1 MLKSLNRITLKYEID
16 LNFIL
21 IAITCPLKDYRLCY
35 YINKLTSLDLRKT
48 EDHETWT
55 GDNTSLYF
63 PKYSYI
69 NTTEETE
76 FYLIGNKGLDS
87 GYLLPE
93 LRGSDYFLII
103 KEFIDDIDLKTIYK
117 ALNKIQH
124 IVVATEIDPQ
134 KLKSKENLVF

>member
-1 MLKSLNRITLKYEID
+1 LNKITLKYEID

-35 YINKLTSLDLRKT
+35 YINKLASLDLRKT
-48 EDHETWT
+48 EDHETWV

-76 FYLIGNKGLDS
+76 FYLIGNKGRDT

-103 KEFIDDIDLKTIYK
+103 KEFIDDIDLKAFYK
-117 ALNKIQH
+117 ALNEIPY

>member
-1 MLKSLNRITLKYEID
+1 MNKVTLKYEID

-35 YINKLTSLDLRKT
+35 YINKLTPLDLRKT
-48 EDHETWT
+48 EDHETWIA
-55 GDNTSLYF
+55 DNASLYF
-63 PKYSYI
+63 TKYSYI

-76 FYLIGNKGLDS
+76 FYLIANKGIDT

-103 KEFIDDIDLKTIYK
+103 KEFIDDTDLK
-117 ALNKIQH
+117 ALYRSLNSIPE
-124 IVVATEIDPQ
+124 IVVATEIDPY

>member
-1 MLKSLNRITLKYEID
+1 LNKVTLKYEID

-35 YINKLTSLDLRKT
+35 YINKLTWLDLRKT
-48 EDHETWT
+48 EDHETWIA
-55 GDNTSLYF
+55 DNTSLYF
-63 PKYSYI
+63 TKYSYI
-69 NTTEETE
+69 NSTEETE
-76 FYLIGNKGLDS
+76 FYLIGNKGIDA

-103 KEFIDDIDLKTIYK
+103 KEFIDDIDLK
-117 ALNKIQH
+117 ALYRSLNNIPE
-124 IVVATEIDPQ
+124 IVVATEIDPR

>member
-1 MLKSLNRITLKYEID
+1 MNKVTLKYEID

-35 YINKLTSLDLRKT
+35 YINKLASLDLRKT
-48 EDHETWT
+48 EDHETWI

-76 FYLIGNKGLDS
+76 FYLIGNKSRDS

-103 KEFIDDIDLKTIYK
+103 KEFIDDIDLKAFYK
-117 ALNKIQH
+117 ALNEIPY

>member
-1 MLKSLNRITLKYEID
+1 MNKVTLKYEID

-35 YINKLTSLDLRKT
+35 YINKLTALDLRKT
-48 EDHETWT
+48 DDHETWI

-76 FYLIGNKGLDS
+76 FYLIGNKGCDT

-103 KEFIDDIDLKTIYK
+103 KEFIDDIDLKAFYK
-117 ALNKIQH
+117 ALNEIPY

>member
-1 MLKSLNRITLKYEID
+1 LNKVTLKYEID

-35 YINKLTSLDLRKT
+35 YINKLTSLDLSKT
-48 EDHETWT
+48 EDHETWIA
-55 GDNTSLYF
+55 DNTSLYF

-69 NTTEETE
+69 KPNEETE
-76 FYLIGNKGLDS
+76 FYLIANKGIEA

-93 LRGSDYFLII
+93 LKGSDYFLII
-103 KEFIDDIDLKTIYK
+103 KEFIDDIDLKILYK
-117 ALNKIQH
+117 GLKRIPE
-124 IVVATEIDPQ
+124 IVVATEINPH